1 MRQTSRQAASS
12 ATSGSHQ
19 PFSISSQTQDVG
31 PTSYG
36 GSLSPTT
43 LPNQNFVQ
51 RSDSRTIVAADAR
64 APAQSRREDDSRKW
78 SSGRY

>member
-12 ATSGSHQ
+12 AAGGPHQ
-19 PFSISSQTQDVG
+19 PFSMSSQSEDVSH
-31 PTSYG
+31 TSYG

-43 LPNQNFVQ
+43 LPAHTFVQ
-51 RSDSRTIVAADAR
+51 RSDSRQVVGADAR
-64 APAQSRREDDSRKW
+64 APAQTRREDDSRKW